1 MLCLYRSITPTILLF
16 IQEAIDC
23 HALIHY
29 EYLPPTPGWRETLLA
44 CSAVLRLQR
53 LNFQVDKA
61 ICKCM
66 VATSK
71 AFWSGP
77 KGVFDNFIV
86 GVLNSHVLA
95 GDF

>member
-16 IQEAIDC
+16 IQEAIDY

-53 LNFQVDKA
+53 LNF
-61 ICKCM
+61 
-66 VATSK
+66 
-71 AFWSGP
+71 
-77 KGVFDNFIV
+77 
-86 GVLNSHVLA
+86 
-95 GDF
+95 

>member
-1 MLCLYRSITPTILLF
+1 MLCLYRSITPTILHF

-23 HALIHY
+23 HALILY
-29 EYLPPTPGWRETLLA
+29 EYPPPPLGWRETLLA
-44 CSAVLRLQR
+44 CSAGLRLQR

-61 ICKCM
+61 ICKRM
-66 VATSK
+66 VTTSK
-71 AFWSGP
+71 AFWSGT
-77 KGVFDNFIV
+77 KGVFGNSIV